1 MKQEEEAERER
12 SRLPRLRLG
21 QEKRWETRSAPRPL
35 PPPRRAAL
43 SRSATVPSGPPHSAA
58 TGGAGERAPRVRG
71 EGPGAAW
78 GGGSRAA
85 GEGGGRLGLRAACA
99 HRGAGGS
106 GDALGRGWADAPAPG
121 REERPGEARRGS
133 HSFLHSLLETVSGR
147 VKFGGL
153 RRRLAALAPRPGAPS
168 PAWRLDSTP
177 AARPQLPYPSLGRL
191 PIPPSAPRF
200 PSITFFLPFTF
211 LSARLAPPR
220 SGLSSPLWE
229 NWKALDIPYS

>member
-1 MKQEEEAERER
+1 MGNSVRA
-12 SRLPRLRLG
+12 
-21 QEKRWETRSAPRPL
+21 APSSPAPPGRPL
-35 PPPRRAAL
+35 SLCRRALRASSL
-43 SRSATVPSGPPHSAA
+43 RGDWRGRGAGPPGS
-58 TGGAGERAPRVRG
+58 GRG
-71 EGPGAAW
+71 SRGSVGR
-78 GGGSRAA
+78 GSRAA

-99 HRGAGGS
+99 HRGAGGA

-153 RRRLAALAPRPGAPS
+153 RRRLAALAPRPAAPS

-191 PIPPSAPRF
+191 PTPPSAPRF

-211 LSARLAPPR
+211 LSTRLAPPR
-220 SGLSSPLWE
+220 SGFSLPVTLNISISQMQRVPPPSPS
-229 NWKALDIPYS
+229 IPQPFRDLRD